1 MNDTHEL
8 YKDFLEYAI
17 EQGVNLDHMQGMYDL
32 YSLHEGMHEEAEHA
46 VHTFEEMMYDF
57 LDVQSVD
64 DDPRLHDLLESPWR
78 YEINHPF
85 NLRTKA

>member
-1 MNDTHEL
+1 MNNTHEL
-8 YKDFLEYAI
+8 YKDFLAYAG
-17 EQGVNLDHMQGMYDL
+17 EQGVDLDHMQDMYNTHEL
-32 YSLHEGMHEEAEHA
+32 YQGMHDDAEHA

-64 DDPRLHDLLESPWR
+64 DDPRLHDLLEAPWM
-78 YEINHPF
+78 YEINHPY